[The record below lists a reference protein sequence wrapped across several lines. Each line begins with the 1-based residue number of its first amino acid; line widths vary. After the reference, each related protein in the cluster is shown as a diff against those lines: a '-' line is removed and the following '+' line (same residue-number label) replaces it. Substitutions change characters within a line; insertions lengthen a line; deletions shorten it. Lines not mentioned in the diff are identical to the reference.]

1 MKRDTT
7 VQQLRKD
14 VEELF
19 TMIEK
24 ALVKEQSLLAKTMES
39 ERRARSVWTMLL
51 IEIAENDKKNKDSF
65 KGGSGK
71 EATIGAEKQDK
82 EQRLQQ
88 MNLQIRNQEQTIRNL
103 LLQGTTTTN
112 NTATSSTTRNSS
124 DQTVDGNGGGDSS
137 I

>member
-65 KGGSGK
+65 KGGNTK

-88 MNLQIRNQEQTIRNL
+88 MKQQIRNQEQTIRNL

>member
-19 TMIEK
+19 TKIEK

-65 KGGSGK
+65 KGSGSK

-88 MNLQIRNQEQTIRNL
+88 MKLQIRNQEQTIRNL